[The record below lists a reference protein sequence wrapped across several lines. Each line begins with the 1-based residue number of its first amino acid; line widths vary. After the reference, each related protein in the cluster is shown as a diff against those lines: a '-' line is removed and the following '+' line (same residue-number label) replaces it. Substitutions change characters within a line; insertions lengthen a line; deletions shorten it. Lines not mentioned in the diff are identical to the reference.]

1 MSKGNI
7 GGVIDMAYVSNNSN
21 EESPTVLI
29 VDNNAMSVQRL
40 SRLFKV
46 KDFNIEICEDGDQAV
61 DEYIR
66 LDPELVAL
74 SLDIPSL
81 DGHLAALEMR
91 EHGGEARIL
100 FIAPKRLSSLAQ
112 DAALSAGAVAYLEK
126 PISASSLEE
135 KWEQILGPIPE
146 APGLEDLDQL
156 YPEERIKVE
165 EDDGPLPL
173 PGMPLPGMPL
183 PGMPLPGM
191 PLPGMPLPGE
201 LSVPPI
207 SELSVTLPPLE
218 ATAIPSKKSGK
229 LKFVLLLLVVALGG
243 VGYYAYSNNMF

>member
-112 DAALSAGAVAYLEK
+112 DAALSAGAVACLEK

-173 PGMPLPGMPL
+173 LALPA
-183 PGMPLPGM
+183 
-191 PLPGMPLPGE
+191 LPGMPLPGE
-201 LSVPPI
+201 LSVTPP